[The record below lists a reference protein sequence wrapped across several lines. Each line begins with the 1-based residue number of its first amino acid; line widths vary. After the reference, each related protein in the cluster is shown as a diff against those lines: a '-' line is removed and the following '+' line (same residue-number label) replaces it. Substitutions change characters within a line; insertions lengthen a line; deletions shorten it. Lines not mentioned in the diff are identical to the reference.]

1 METREKATF
10 ARYRWA
16 DRDIWIKPSFW
27 WGPRYIAPV
36 FPLMKEK
43 KKSLFG
49 PHSRIGLSRYPH
61 PLRPVTGDLTP
72 RQTGK
77 GSADQEKNLK

>member
-43 KKSLFG
+43 KKV
-49 PHSRIGLSRYPH
+49 Y
-61 PLRPVTGDLTP
+61 
-72 RQTGK
+72 
-77 GSADQEKNLK
+77 SAPIPESDCRDIPTLCDQ